1 MNNPSFLLSALS
13 LLVLSACSLAPDTPA
28 QLAET
33 PASYPQDATASVD
46 QKASTLHWAEFFN
59 QPQLQQLMK
68 QALEQNKDLR
78 LAALNV
84 ERVRAQY
91 QIADS
96 AHYPGLDLSGSGTRQ
111 RLPGDLT
118 GTGQAAVSSQYGL
131 NVGVTAYELDLF
143 GKVRNQSEQALQQ
156 FYASEQN
163 RTSAQISLLSEL
175 AANWYSY
182 AANQQ
187 LLELATHTLHSQQK
201 TLELTEKRVEL
212 GAASELT
219 LQQVRGTVANAAVE
233 QSRYQRLL
241 QQTKNALDVLAGGPV
256 DPELLP
262 KQPLSKL
269 LTLPDL
275 PAGAPSDLLAQR
287 PDLKAAEHQLKAAN
301 ANIGVAKAAYFPS
314 ISLTATAGTASA
326 ELGGL
331 FESGS
336 GAWSF
341 VPQVSMPIFNWGR
354 TQANVSIAET
364 DGKIALETYQ
374 QKVQQAFR
382 EVADALADQAGYR
395 RQLEALQ
402 QLSQSSERAFTLA
415 NARHQ
420 QGTDSYLEVL
430 DAQRNWYSAQQQFIS
445 GQQARLQGQLTLYKV
460 LGGGWQPNPAP

>member
-1 MNNPSFLLSALS
+1 MNSQSFLLSALS
-13 LLVLSACSLAPDTPA
+13 LLVLSACSLAPDTPD
-28 QLAET
+28 QLAQV
-33 PASYPQDATASVD
+33 PANYPQQANASVD
-46 QKASTLHWAEFFN
+46 NNASTLHWSEFFN
-59 QPQLQQLMK
+59 QPQLQQLIS

-96 AHYPGLDLSGSGTRQ
+96 ALYPGVDLAASGTRQ

-118 GTGQAAVSSQYGL
+118 GTGQAAVSSQYGV
-131 NVGVTAYELDLF
+131 NVGITAYELDLF

-156 FYASEQN
+156 FYASEQSQS
-163 RTSAQISLLSEL
+163 SAQISLISEL
-175 AANWYSY
+175 AASWYSY

-187 LLELATHTLHSQQK
+187 LLELATHTLNSQNK
-201 TLELTEKRVEL
+201 TLELTEKRYEL

-219 LQQVRGTVANAAVE
+219 VQQLRGTVAAAKVE

-241 QQTKNALDVLAGGPV
+241 QQAKNALDLLAGV
-256 DPELLP
+256 QVSADLLP

-275 PAGAPSDLLAQR
+275 PAGAPAELLTQR
-287 PDLKAAEHQLKAAN
+287 PDLKAAEHQLRAAN

-331 FESGS
+331 FEGGS

-341 VPQVSMPIFNWGR
+341 VPQISMPIFNWGR
-354 TQANVSIAET
+354 TQANVDIAET
-364 DGKIALETYQ
+364 DGKIALESYQ

-382 EVADALADQAGYR
+382 EVADALADQAGYLS
-395 RQLEALQ
+395 QLDALQ
-402 QLSQSSERAFTLA
+402 QLSHSSERAFELA

-420 QGTDSYLEVL
+420 QGADSYLEVL
-430 DAQRNWYSAQQQFIS
+430 DAQRNWYSAQQQLIS

-460 LGGGWQPNPAP
+460 LGGGWQQSPAP